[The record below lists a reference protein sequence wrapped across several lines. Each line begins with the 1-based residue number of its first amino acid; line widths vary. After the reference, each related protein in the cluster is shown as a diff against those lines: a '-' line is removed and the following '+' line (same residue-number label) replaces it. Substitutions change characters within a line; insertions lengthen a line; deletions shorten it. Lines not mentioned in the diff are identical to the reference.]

1 MYKPPVTAAP
11 AGGGAAGG
19 AAGGSATQETQG
31 GYSSS
36 VGVVQVRECRGGQR
50 VQPSL
55 CEN

>member
-1 MYKPPVTAAP
+1 MYKPPVTAAA
-11 AGGGAAGG
+11 AGGG

>member
-1 MYKPPVTAAP
+1 MYKPPVTAVA